1 MIDTLCEFRQT
12 ADGWKCPRC
21 LKVVRTAR
29 APRRAC
35 PGVPM
40 REASTVPAATAD
52 EDMPFRLLTS
62 VDLPCAHRGAVTRQ
76 ERCRL
81 VSCKGG
87 KEFDVHRCEH
97 FGDECS
103 IQNRAVKDLRVC
115 KKCPARSAD
124 GLVTLSVPAPV
135 VPTADIAVI
144 VPCHNYAEFLSE
156 CLDSVLAQTLRPST
170 ILVVDD
176 SSTDD
181 PAAVVAEYHSRG
193 VRYMRVEHG
202 NAHATRGAGFRVS
215 QAEWVCFLDADDVIP
230 PNYLAEAAKQFATGV
245 AIVYT
250 DVEQFGAASGR
261 IVFQA
266 GDITAQNFAHAGSV
280 ARRIALES
288 AQVFERELPPDVLE
302 DWWMWRQVLEAGWKA
317 VKSPALYGYRRH
329 DTSRSTQLLER
340 DPFNVEGRSVSDITI
355 AIPLAGR
362 AQWWPRLR
370 DWLEQQ
376 TWPHEQTRLLI
387 VDTSDSEAFSSEV
400 RTWLATCDYPST
412 QYIAMRPADAGI
424 ADADRHQHAVYR
436 GVQAAMPRIYNR
448 IRTELTTGFV
458 LIVEDDIL
466 PPEDVAE
473 RMLRSFDQDTVSV
486 TGAYRSR
493 YQTENYIAWDRGS
506 NPLQTAGDGVQV
518 IGGNGFGCVMLR
530 ASVLKETV
538 LHHGGLRGD
547 FDPNFYKDIDPRW
560 VAKMDWSIRCDHA
573 GLAA

>member
-1 MIDTLCEFRQT
+1 MTDSSSNSIDLAALDTLTGGAFT
-12 ADGWKCPRC
+12 VTTSGD
-21 LKVVRTAR
+21 R
-29 APRRAC
+29 AA
-35 PGVPM
+35 
-40 REASTVPAATAD
+40 
-52 EDMPFRLLTS
+52 
-62 VDLPCAHRGAVTRQ
+62 
-76 ERCRL
+76 
-81 VSCKGG
+81 
-87 KEFDVHRCEH
+87 
-97 FGDECS
+97 
-103 IQNRAVKDLRVC
+103 
-115 KKCPARSAD
+115 
-124 GLVTLSVPAPV
+124 
-135 VPTADIAVI
+135 
-144 VPCHNYAEFLSE
+144 
-156 CLDSVLAQTLRPST
+156 
-170 ILVVDD
+170 
-176 SSTDD
+176 
-181 PAAVVAEYHSRG
+181 
-193 VRYMRVEHG
+193 
-202 NAHATRGAGFRVS
+202 
-215 QAEWVCFLDADDVIP
+215 
-230 PNYLAEAAKQFATGV
+230 
-245 AIVYT
+245 
-250 DVEQFGAASGR
+250 
-261 IVFQA
+261 
-266 GDITAQNFAHAGSV
+266 
-280 ARRIALES
+280 
-288 AQVFERELPPDVLE
+288 
-302 DWWMWRQVLEAGWKA
+302 
-317 VKSPALYGYRRH
+317 
-329 DTSRSTQLLER
+329 
-340 DPFNVEGRSVSDITI
+340 
-355 AIPLAGR
+355 
-362 AQWWPRLR
+362 RLR